1 MGFITG
7 ILAGL
12 FGGILGI
19 GGGAIMI
26 PLMVG
31 LMKMGQHQAH
41 GTSLAAMVFLAI
53 SGAVTYGMK
62 GSVNITASAVL
73 AATSVGT
80 AYLGAH
86 YAHALPAWKLRK
98 SFGVFLLIVTVM
110 LFLKPYVVPSAYG
123 AMGWNAVIL
132 LLVTGVITGF
142 LSGMM
147 GVGGGAVMIPAM
159 VIFVGL
165 DQHTAQGSSLLTM
178 VPTGIAGAWTHF
190 HLGNVRTRLLGSL
203 IAGVVIGTYLGGN
216 IAHLMQEGTLRIVF
230 GIFLLV
236 TGIRNMFTARVGSSE
251 HC

>member
-7 ILAGL
+7 LLAGL

-31 LMKMGQHQAH
+31 IMKMGQHQAH
-41 GTSLAAMVFLAI
+41 GTSLAAMVFIGI
-53 SGAVTYGMK
+53 SGALTYGMK
-62 GSVNITASAVL
+62 GSVDITASVIL
-73 AATSVGT
+73 AAASVGT
-80 AYLGAH
+80 AYVGAR
-86 YAHALPAWKLRK
+86 YAHSLPEWKLKR
-98 SFGVFLLIVTVM
+98 SFGVFLLIVTVL
-110 LFLKPYVVPSAYG
+110 LFLKPYISASAYVTS
-123 AMGWNAVIL
+123 GWEEATL
-132 LLVTGVITGF
+132 LLAVGVVTGF

-190 HLGNVRTRLLGSL
+190 HLGNVRTNLLAAL
-203 IAGVVIGTYLGGN
+203 IVGVVIGTYLGGN
-216 IAHLMQEGTLRIVF
+216 IAHLMQEVSLRTLFAIV
-230 GIFLLV
+230 IFV
-236 TGIRNMFTARVGSSE
+236 TGIRNIKTPRASSPR
-251 HC
+251 